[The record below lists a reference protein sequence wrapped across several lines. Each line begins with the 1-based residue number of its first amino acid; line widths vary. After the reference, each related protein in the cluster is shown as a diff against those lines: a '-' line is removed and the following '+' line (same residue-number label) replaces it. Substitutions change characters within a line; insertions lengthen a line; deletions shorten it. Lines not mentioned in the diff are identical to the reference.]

1 VTFKPSPFVA
11 LQSAESRLI
20 RALIGAESAEWV
32 LEIAPAT
39 SPSPEVAGQRCRVMF
54 NAEGCCWPFRAPFTA
69 LPIDSESVPA
79 LILRHAWQPHHPGDL
94 LDEVMRVL
102 RPGGWLISVSANPW
116 HPAAWRELGRQ
127 ALWLPSWPQFQML
140 HARRALS
147 LATPGRNFWQGLV
160 PGLTPILAL
169 RARKPSRPARIRPMP
184 LRRPRF
190 ASAPVAATQ
199 CRAA

>member
-1 VTFKPSPFVA
+1 MTFKPSPFVA
-11 LQSAESRLI
+11 LQSAETRLI
-20 RALIGAESAEWV
+20 NAMVGEQKAEWV
-32 LEIAPAT
+32 LEIAPVT
-39 SPSPEVAGQRCRVMF
+39 SPSPDIVGPRCRVLF
-54 NAEGCCWPFRAPFTA
+54 NAAGFCWPFRAPFKA
-69 LPIDSESVPA
+69 LPLDTESVPA
-79 LILRHAWQPHHPGDL
+79 LIVRHAWQPHRPCDL
-94 LDEVMRVL
+94 LDEAIRVL
-102 RPGGWLISVSANPW
+102 RPGGWLVSVSANPW
-116 HPAAWRELGRQ
+116 HPAAWRELGRE

-147 LATPGRNFWQGLV
+147 LSTPGRNFWQGLV

-190 ASAPVAATQ
+190 AAAPVAATQ